1 MTTTKGD
8 CQPDPIDGR
17 VQGLSDRTSSAQ
29 VGSHMLTAG
38 RRLQIFVLGAL
49 ACSAPA
55 AMFAQA
61 PVGPAAYSALEYRYI
76 GPPGN
81 RTIAVAGIPGDPLTY
96 YVGAASGGIWKTI
109 DGGIHWNPIFD
120 DQPVSSIGALAIA
133 PSDSEII
140 WAGTG
145 ETFLRSHISHGW
157 GAFKSVDA
165 GETWEKMGLD
175 STARIGRIVIHPT
188 NPDIVILAALGHA
201 FGPQQDRGIYRTT
214 DGGDTWDRVLFVD
227 ENSGG
232 IDVVMDPNDP
242 NILFAAMWQ
251 IEVKTWGRTSGGP
264 GSGIWRSVDG
274 GATWTRLE
282 GNGLPTRPFGKVGL
296 AMSAASSSR
305 VYALIETGAGLPW
318 NGEPTDVGALWRS
331 DDGGETWEMVND
343 DKFRLLTRP
352 AYYTRMGVAPDNPD
366 ETYHL
371 TIFLSSSSDGGET
384 LEQRPPDASPG
395 FDNHDIWIDPTNG
408 DRIAIAND
416 EGISIS
422 QTRGRTWHRIRLPIA
437 QIYRVTTDTRVPY
450 TVCGNMQ
457 DGPSTCGPSNSK
469 LSDGL
474 ITGGADIPRGLWYSV
489 GGGESGTATP
499 DPVDPNIVWSS
510 ASGRGSASGIVV
522 RHDLRTQDTR
532 DVEVWPVA
540 PFGHAAADVRYRF
553 VWDFPIAVS
562 PHDNERVYAASQY
575 VHVTVDRGQHWEIIS
590 PDLTLNTKETQ
601 VHSGGITP
609 DNLGVEYG
617 NAIYSIAESPRQ
629 AGLIWVGTNDGLVQI
644 TRDGGQTWTNVT
656 PNIPGMIS
664 WGTVNNIEPSRHDPG
679 KAYITVN
686 GHLEGNFDPWI
697 YRTEDY
703 GETWELIAEGIPR
716 TPLSVARNVR
726 EDPVRPGLLYLA
738 TENAMYV
745 SFDDGALWLPLQLNL
760 PPAPVSWLTIQ
771 EHFNDLVLSTYG
783 RGFWILDDLSPLQQL
798 TNEVAASDMH
808 LFEPRGAY
816 RFRML
821 AGGIRAMADDPTAGT
836 NPPYGASLA
845 YWLAEETE
853 DEVQLDVADAAGVT
867 VASVTGTGHAGVNRV
882 TWNLRFG
889 SGGQFGQ
896 GNGGPPGR
904 SFRLLA
910 PPGEY
915 QVTLHAA
922 GREHT
927 QRLSVLKDPNS
938 GGTEEDIAA
947 QHALLLEL
955 ATDIETANDLTTRID
970 SIRSQLD
977 SLAVRTADDTSVA
990 AIRDASVELERS
1002 FTLVADSLV
1011 QQKPG
1016 GFFMWPVKLTA
1027 KLIYLANNVQS
1038 SDHAPTD
1045 QAREARAFLE
1055 TLLHVAESEYE
1066 GLVVGDLATLNR
1078 MLRSRGLPPIVE
1090 PGRSL
1095 LP

>member
-1 MTTTKGD
+1 MYTGNRLTRSLLLL
-8 CQPDPIDGR
+8 I
-17 VQGLSDRTSSAQ
+17 GLIGAWSPFDAAAQ
-29 VGSHMLTAG
+29 NT
-38 RRLQIFVLGAL
+38 I
-49 ACSAPA
+49 
-55 AMFAQA
+55 
-61 PVGPAAYSALEYRYI
+61 GPEAYSALEYRYI

-109 DGGIHWNPIFD
+109 DGGIHWDPIFD
-120 DQPVSSIGALAIA
+120 DQPVSSIGALAVA
-133 PSDSEII
+133 PSNPDII
-140 WAGTG
+140 YAGTG
-145 ETFLRSHISHGW
+145 ESFLRSHISLGW
-157 GAFKSVDA
+157 GAFKSIDA
-165 GETWEKMGLD
+165 GESWQRIGLE
-175 STARIGRIVIHPT
+175 STGRIGRIVVHPT
-188 NPDIVILAALGHA
+188 NPDVVVVAALGHT

-214 DGGDTWDRVLFVD
+214 DGGSTWERVLFVD
-227 ENSGG
+227 ENTGG

-251 IEVKTWGRTSGGP
+251 IEMRTWGRTSGGP
-264 GSGIWRSVDG
+264 GSSIWRSRDG
-274 GATWTRLE
+274 GATWSRLE
-282 GNGLPTRPFGKVGL
+282 GGGLPTRPFGKVGL
-296 AMSAASSSR
+296 AMSAANSSR
-305 VYALIETGAGLPW
+305 VYALIETGDGLEW
-318 NGEPTDVGALWRS
+318 NGEPTDVGVLWRS
-331 DDGGETWEMVND
+331 DDGGDNWALINN

-352 AYYTRMGVAPDNPD
+352 AYYTRMGVAPDDPD

-384 LEQRPPDASPG
+384 LDTRPPAASPG

-437 QIYRVTTDTRVPY
+437 QIYRVSTDNKIPY

-469 LSDGL
+469 IAGGL
-474 ITGGADIPRGLWYSV
+474 ITGGAEIPRGLWYSV

-499 DPVDPNIVWSS
+499 DPVDPDIVWSS

-522 RHDLRTQDTR
+522 RHDRRTEETH

-562 PHDNERVYAASQY
+562 PHDHNRVYAVSQH
-575 VHVTVDRGQHWEIIS
+575 VHVTEDRGRSWQVIS

-617 NAIYSIAESPRQ
+617 NAIYSIAESPLEP
-629 AGLIWVGTNDGLVQI
+629 GLIWVGTNDGLVQL
-644 TRDGGQTWTNVT
+644 TRDAGQTWTNVT
-656 PNIPGMIS
+656 ANIPEMVS
-664 WGTVNNIEPSRHDPG
+664 WGTVYNIEPSPHQNG

-686 GHLEGNFDPWI
+686 GHLEGNFDPWV

-703 GETWELIAEGIPR
+703 GQTWDLIVDGIPK
-716 TPLSVARNVR
+716 TPLSFARNVR
-726 EDPVRPGLLYLA
+726 EDRLRPGLLYLA

-745 SFDDGALWLPLQLNL
+745 SFDDGALWQPLQLNL
-760 PPAPVSWLTIQ
+760 PPAPVSWLAIQ

-798 TNEVAASDMH
+798 TAEVAASDMH
-808 LFEPRGAY
+808 LFEPRHAY
-816 RFRML
+816 RFREVD
-821 AGGIRAMADDPTAGT
+821 GIRSMADDPTAGT
-836 NPPYGASLA
+836 NPPYGASIS
-845 YWLAEETE
+845 YWLAQATE
-853 DEVQLDVADAAGVT
+853 DDVELVISDSEGTAI
-867 VASVTGTGHAGVNRV
+867 ASFAGTGEPGINRV

-889 SGGQFGQ
+889 SGGAFGQ
-896 GNGGPPGR
+896 GNGGPPGQG
-904 SFRLLA
+904 FRLLA

-915 QVTLHAA
+915 AVTLRAT

-927 QRLSVLKDPNS
+927 QSLTVIKDPDT
-938 GGTEEDIAA
+938 GGTDRGLAT
-947 QHALLLEL
+947 QHAVLQEL
-955 ATDIETANDLTTRID
+955 AADIEAADGLSQRID

-977 SLAVRTADDTSVA
+977 TLTARAAGDRDLEDVRDMSA
-990 AIRDASVELERS
+990 ALERS
-1002 FTLVADSLV
+1002 FMSVADSLV

-1016 GFFMWPVKLTA
+1016 GFFMWPVKLRA
-1027 KLIYLANNVQS
+1027 KLIYLANHIQS
-1038 SDHAPTD
+1038 SDHPPTA
-1045 QAREARAFLE
+1045 QASEAKVFLE
-1055 TLLHVAESEYE
+1055 DLLGVAESDYE
-1066 GLVVGDLATLNR
+1066 RLVLGDLAALNR
-1078 MLRSRGLPPIVE
+1078 ALRSRGLPAIVE
-1090 PGRSL
+1090 PGEQRL
-1095 LP
+1095 VP